1 MEQQT
6 TVLKFHQFRK
16 FMKKFI
22 IILVLLLMT
31 IQLAYATHMDNAGGA
46 SWGSITGTL
55 SSQTDL
61 QTALDGKSAT
71 SHNHSG
77 SYEPAD
83 ADLTDLAD
91 GSLSASKVAGVADT
105 DYGDIT
111 VSSGVWDIEEGLLGM
126 GGSDTVFPADPNAD
140 RYLMWDDDP
149 GALVWQTVAGGGDM
163 LKATYDADNDG
174 KVDAIEETIL
184 IGANEV
190 YAVGWNADTGLPEK
204 DDIYDY
210 LHLIDTNDDGD
221 VDTIDATLWATKQ
234 GSDTDLDD
242 LADGSLSASKVA
254 GVADADYGDVTVS
267 IGAWAVEN
275 DSHTHG
281 SGTITEADPTAL
293 LTAGTD
299 NIKDTHIDWG
309 TGASQVNPADFVN
322 QDVGDITITTG
333 SWAVE
338 DDSHSHTSTTLPA
351 NSSSAAGIVSS
362 GAGQNAQVWKTDASG
377 NPDWR
382 TDATGSG
389 EAFPVGSVF
398 IAVVSTNPATLL
410 GYGTWSAI
418 GAGRVLIGLNS
429 GDTDFD
435 TVEETGGAKTVTSTG
450 IVSQPTFTG
459 NSSTVIVN
467 HTHPLTNLRGAT
479 TGSQT
484 TAYGGIVAGNDTSST
499 PTPYVIPNPTGGAA
513 NYTPTGT
520 VSQPTFAGN
529 ATSVVQPYLVVYMWK
544 RTL

>member
-254 GVADADYGDVTVS
+254 GVADADY
-267 IGAWAVEN
+267 
-275 DSHTHG
+275 
-281 SGTITEADPTAL
+281 
-293 LTAGTD
+293 
-299 NIKDTHIDWG
+299 
-309 TGASQVNPADFVN
+309 ASQVNPADFVN

-351 NSSSAAGIVSS
+351 NSSSVAGIVSS